1 MNIEE
6 IKSLVQIMGESGL
19 TCMEIT
25 EGENKVRLEKRPAAV
40 TEVRTIAAAPAEISA
55 APSQPAA
62 APNASAAAKP
72 VDFNNLKEVKS
83 PMVGMFY
90 DSPSPE
96 ADSYVK
102 IGSKVKKGD
111 VLCVIEA
118 MKLLNEI
125 TADCD
130 GEIVDICAENGQIVE
145 YGQILFKIF

>member
-1 MNIEE
+1 MNIED
-6 IKSLVQIMGESGL
+6 IKSLVQIMGDGGL
-19 TCMEIT
+19 TCMEVT
-25 EGENKVRLEKRPAAV
+25 EGESKIRLEKRPAAV
-40 TEVRTIAAAPAEISA
+40 TEVRTVAATAMEAPASM
-55 APSQPAA
+55 QTTL
-62 APNASAAAKP
+62 APNAAAQP

-96 ADSYVK
+96 TECYVK

-111 VLCVIEA
+111 ILCVIEA

-125 TADCD
+125 TADID
-130 GEIVDICAENGQIVE
+130 GEIIDICATNGQIVE

>member
-1 MNIEE
+1 MNIDD
-6 IKSLVQIMGESGL
+6 IKSLVEIMGEGGL
-19 TCMEIT
+19 TCMEVT
-25 EGENKVRLEKRPAAV
+25 EGENKIRLEKRPAAV
-40 TEVRTIAAAPAEISA
+40 TEVHTVAATAVETPAA
-55 APSQPAA
+55 LPQAAA
-62 APNASAAAKP
+62 APNAAAAKP

-111 VLCVIEA
+111 ILCVIEA

-125 TADCD
+125 TADTD
-130 GEIVDICAENGQIVE
+130 GEIVDICASNGQIVE